1 MTNWLTRPAIDK
13 TFAHSV
19 PFFEDKMAAIKVY
32 KLISG
37 NTAKQNG
44 FVSANA
50 STKIAEEL
58 KKVIYKMKSE
68 QDGLSK
74 G

>member
-13 TFAHSV
+13 TFAHAV

-32 KLISG
+32 KLVRG

-44 FVSANA
+44 FASANTL
-50 STKIAEEL
+50 TKITEEL
-58 KKVIYKMKSE
+58 KKPFTK
-68 QDGLSK
+68 
-74 G
+74 